1 VIQSSPRVG
10 RGFPTPALMERG
22 IVADGK
28 KRDVLTAARLGEVFG
43 IDVNLI
49 ERDGYYH
56 LW

>member
-1 VIQSSPRVG
+1 
-10 RGFPTPALMERG
+10 MKRG

-28 KRDVLTAARLGEVFG
+28 KREVLTAVRLGEVFG

>member
-1 VIQSSPRVG
+1 MKHG
-10 RGFPTPALMERG
+10 G

-43 IDVNLI
+43 IDVNLV